1 MVTKGGAPSTTKKK
15 ASRRL
20 CPDLDL
26 SSHRRATDAPV
37 VIIPI
42 QGFVIPE
49 KRRKEIST
57 KRSIHRRV
65 NQPRTLSNSG
75 KKRKKKRGSVTADD
89 RGGQYLNGVCR
100 CARGRRGLHV
110 RLGRLCLVQMQAT
123 QSSCLRMQPS
133 PARYYSL
140 RIAQPLHYLIIGLR
154 STNLPPL
161 AKPHR
166 HLWLLGL
173 REGGVIGSGY

>member
-1 MVTKGGAPSTTKKK
+1 MVTKGGAPSATKKK

-42 QGFVIPE
+42 QGFAIPE
-49 KRRKEIST
+49 KNRKEIST

-65 NQPRTLSNSG
+65 NQSNSG

-110 RLGRLCLVQMQAT
+110 RLGRLCLVQLQAT
-123 QSSCLRMQPS
+123 QSSCLRMQPF

-140 RIAQPLHYLIIGLR
+140 HIAQPLQ
-154 STNLPPL
+154 
-161 AKPHR
+161 
-166 HLWLLGL
+166 LLNYWA
-173 REGGVIGSGY
+173 SFD